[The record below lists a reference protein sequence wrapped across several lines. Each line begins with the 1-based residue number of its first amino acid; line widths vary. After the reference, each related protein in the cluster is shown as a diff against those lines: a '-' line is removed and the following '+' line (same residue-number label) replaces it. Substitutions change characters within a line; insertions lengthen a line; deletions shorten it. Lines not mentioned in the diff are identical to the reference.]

1 VKLARLL
8 IVDDQKLIA
17 TSLQGI
23 LKDLGKDILGEI
35 AIASTGDEAL
45 SRMNAFH
52 ADLVLM
58 DIFMPGISGLE
69 ALKMIKEK
77 YPEAKV
83 LMLTTFGYDSYVQEA
98 MGNGACGY
106 LLKDTTPQEVL
117 EAIRNALEG
126 RIVLSQPA
134 LDALA
139 GKARVFKAQ
148 KSVVPEWF
156 PSLTEKEKSILLLI
170 SRGLSNDEIADRLNL
185 GKNTVRNY
193 VSSIYEKIGAEDR
206 FHAMR
211 VAIEAQIHT
220 LVME

>member
-1 VKLARLL
+1 MRPARLL

-23 LKDLGKDILGEI
+23 LKDLGKDVLGEI
-35 AIASTGDEAL
+35 AIASDGEEAL
-45 SRMNAFH
+45 RAAASFRP
-52 ADLVLM
+52 DLVLM
-58 DIFMPGISGLE
+58 DIFMPGMSGLE
-69 ALKMIKEK
+69 ALKLIKESH
-77 YPEAKV
+77 PDTKV

-98 MGNGACGY
+98 MGHGACGY
-106 LLKDTTPQEVL
+106 LLKDTTPQEVM
-117 EAIRNALEG
+117 ESIRSALQG

-139 GKARVFKAQ
+139 GKARAFNPQ
-148 KSVVPEWF
+148 RSVVPEWF
-156 PSLTEKEKSILLLI
+156 RYLTEKERSVLLLI
-170 SRGLSNDEIADRLNL
+170 SRGLSNDEIAERLNL

-193 VSSIYEKIGAEDR
+193 VSAIYEKIGAEDR

-211 VAIEAQIHT
+211 IAIEAQVHT